1 MTENKDGHGKPNE
14 GDVKKNPDD
23 ESVNGGVQG
32 EKKGL
37 K

>member
-1 MTENKDGHGKPNE
+1 MTENKDGHGKTNE
-14 GDVKKNPDD
+14 EAVKKHPDD
-23 ESVNGGVQG
+23 ESVNGGGQR